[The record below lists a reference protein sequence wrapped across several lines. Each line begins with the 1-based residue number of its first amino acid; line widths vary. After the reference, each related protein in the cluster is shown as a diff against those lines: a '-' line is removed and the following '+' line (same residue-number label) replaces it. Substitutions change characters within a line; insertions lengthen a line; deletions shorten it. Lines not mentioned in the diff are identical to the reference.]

1 VERLKQTLVT
11 EHKMELHSI
20 EIDWMLWEEGEAAAL
35 LGKNLPPHHRTL
47 TVYY

>member
-1 VERLKQTLVT
+1 MERLKQALVV
-11 EHKMELHSI
+11 EHEMKVHSI

-35 LGKNLPPHHRTL
+35 KGTLPPHHKTL

>member
-35 LGKNLPPHHRTL
+35 LGNLPPHHRTL